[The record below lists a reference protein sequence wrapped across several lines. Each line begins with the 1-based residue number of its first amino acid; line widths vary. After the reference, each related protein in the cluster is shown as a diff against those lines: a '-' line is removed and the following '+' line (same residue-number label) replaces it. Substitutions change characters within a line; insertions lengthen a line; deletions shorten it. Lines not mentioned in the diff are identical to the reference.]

1 MIFINGL
8 PKQTD
13 FTQTLDRVSLL
24 SQPVITLC
32 GVKRLESEAL
42 FVSSEGGGTLR
53 ETAKV
58 DFADRERYWCIARK
72 INGII
77 RRVLLAG
84 LRRNGCTVE
93 EPCVE
98 CEVCNLLG
106 AFNPGKDKDRT
117 VLSRVRLQD
126 LISVQEYVYDEKFR
140 VRLPDDP
147 NQDSPTPFQEVIAP
161 PGTEFPFIV
170 RILKP
175 SQRDLSLFLYSNATS
190 DSIGYGNYTKLRG
203 QATTDWVF
211 AAEGMIHLSVYRL
224 LNTQRTE
231 GTTVDKQMQSFAE
244 SLPAAKVSHGEQW
257 QETVKEL
264 SAELKSLEA

>member
-1 MIFINGL
+1 MTFIAEL

-13 FTQTLDRVSLL
+13 VAQTLDRVSLL
-24 SQPVITLC
+24 SHPVITLC
-32 GVKRLESEAL
+32 GIKRLESEAL

-58 DFADRERYWCIARK
+58 DFAGRERYWCIARK

-84 LRRNGCTVE
+84 LRPDNCTVDV
-93 EPCVE
+93 PCAR
-98 CEVCNLLG
+98 CEVCHFLG
-106 AFNPGKDKDRT
+106 ALNTDESTAK
-117 VLSRVRLQD
+117 LSRVRFQD

-140 VRLPDDP
+140 VRLPDDQ
-147 NQDSPTPFQEVIAP
+147 NQDNPTPFQEVVAP

-170 RILKP
+170 RIIDP
-175 SQRDLSLFLYSNATS
+175 SQRDLNLFLYGNATS

-203 QATTDWVF
+203 QATTDWMF
-211 AAEGMIHLSVYRL
+211 AAAGMIHLSVHRL

-231 GTTVDKQMQSFAE
+231 GTPVAEQMMSFAE
-244 SLPAAKVSHGEQW
+244 SLPADKVSHSEQW
-257 QETVKEL
+257 KKTVKQL
-264 SAELKSLEA
+264 SAELKSLEG

>member
-1 MIFINGL
+1 MTFITGL
-8 PKQTD
+8 PKETD
-13 FTQTLDRVSLL
+13 FAQTLDRVSLL
-24 SQPVITLC
+24 SHPVITLC
-32 GVKRLESEAL
+32 GIKRLESEAL

-58 DFADRERYWCIARK
+58 EFAGRERYWCIARK

-117 VLSRVRLQD
+117 VLSRARFQD

-140 VRLPDDP
+140 VRLPDDA
-147 NQDSPTPFQEVIAP
+147 NQDAPTPFQEVIAP

-170 RILKP
+170 RIIKP
-175 SQRDLSLFLYSNATS
+175 SQRDLNLFLYGNATS

-203 QATTDWVF
+203 QATTDWMF
-211 AAEGMIHLSVYRL
+211 GAAGMIHLSVHRL
-224 LNTQRTE
+224 LNTQRAE
-231 GTTVDKQMQSFAE
+231 GTAVNEQMKSFAE
-244 SLPAAKVSHGEQW
+244 SLPTDKVSHGVQW
-257 QETVKEL
+257 QETVKQL
-264 SAELKSLEA
+264 SAELKSLEG